1 MNNGGGLVGWE
12 SSPHNT
18 INNMR
23 YGIYLRMGF
32 ILGVICL
39 MSCSDGNNSLADTD
53 IEKEDGQKT
62 VVVEHISGFVAKE
75 TNKANELLLEW
86 KNPSDIAVVE
96 IVYSLKGKKEF
107 SETINVRVYGE
118 KNSTYT
124 LKLLEYGTYQ
134 ISVVAID
141 NYGKRSE
148 KVTILATPAKED
160 AIDPDII
167 VENKLPIADPFVLY
181 YGGKYYA
188 YGTRVNGFEVYIS
201 KDLKHWKRNETK
213 ALSPE
218 NSWGTRWYWAP
229 EVYYVKSKNLF
240 YLFYSVD
247 EHICVATSISPEGP
261 FVQNE
266 KKPIVANEKG
276 IDTSFFIDDDGTPY
290 LYYVRFTDG
299 NVIWAAEMS
308 DDLTSIKK
316 ETLTKCI
323 SVTDPWEKKQA
334 KVVEGPS
341 LLKKGNTYYLIYSA
355 NHYESQDYAV
365 GYATASSPT
374 GPWTKYSGNPILRR
388 DKEAAKSVGLVG
400 TGHGA
405 PFICADGSYKYIF
418 HAHASEIS
426 VGPRASYISNLNI
439 SDEGVIS
446 ITGKTIEPVRIK

>member
-1 MNNGGGLVGWE
+1 MNY
-12 SSPHNT
+12 
-18 INNMR
+18 MR
-23 YGIYLRMGF
+23 YRICLKMWF
-32 ILGVICL
+32 ILGAICL
-39 MSCSDGNNSLADTD
+39 MSCSGGNDSLADTN

-62 VVVEHISGFVAKE
+62 IVVEHISGFVAKE

-96 IVYSLKGKKEF
+96 IVYSLKGKEEF

-160 AIDPDII
+160 AIDLDII

-181 YGGKYYA
+181 YEGKYYA

-201 KDLKHWKRNETK
+201 EDLKQWKRNNIK

-218 NSWGTRWYWAP
+218 NSWGTKWYWAP

-240 YLFYSVD
+240 YMFYSVE
-247 EHICVATSISPEGP
+247 EHICVATSTSPEGP
-261 FVQNE
+261 FIQRE
-266 KKPIVANEKG
+266 RQPIVADEKG

-290 LYYVRFTDG
+290 LYYVRFTGG
-299 NVIWAAEMS
+299 NVIWVAEMN

-323 SVTDPWEKKQA
+323 SATEPWEKKQGTIA
-334 KVVEGPS
+334 EGPS
-341 LLKKGNTYYLIYSA
+341 LLKKGNTYY
-355 NHYESQDYAV
+355 AV
-365 GYATASSPT
+365 GYATASSPK

-388 DKEAAKSVGLVG
+388 DKDAAKSVGLVG

-405 PFICADGSYKYIF
+405 PFVCADGSYKYIF
-418 HAHASEIS
+418 HAHASETS
-426 VGPRASYISNLNI
+426 VGPRTSYISNFNI
-439 SDEGVIS
+439 SDKGVIS
-446 ITGKTIEPVRIK
+446 ITGATIEPVRIK

>member
-1 MNNGGGLVGWE
+1 MK
-12 SSPHNT
+12 NT
-18 INNMR
+18 HSN
-23 YGIYLRMGF
+23 LF
-32 ILGVICL
+32 LKVCLILGTIFFL
-39 MSCSDGNNSLADTD
+39 SCGSGDDSSLNENEQKGD
-53 IEKEDGQKT
+53 DGQKNEAIIEPVT
-62 VVVEHISGFVAKE
+62 DFTAKE

-86 KNPSDIAVVE
+86 KNPSGVVVVE
-96 IVYSLKGKKEF
+96 ISYFLAKNEKSPVI
-107 SETINVRVYGE
+107 TNVRVYGE

-124 LKLLEYGTYQ
+124 LRLSEYGTYQ
-134 ISVVAID
+134 IAAVAID

-148 KVTILATPAKED
+148 KVMISATPAEKD

-167 VENKLPIADPFVLY
+167 AEYKLPIADPFVLY
-181 YGGKYYA
+181 HEGKYYA

-201 KDLKHWKRNETK
+201 DDLKHWRRNETK

-240 YLFYSVD
+240 YMFYSVD
-247 EHICVATSISPEGP
+247 EHICAAISTSPEGP
-261 FVQNE
+261 FIQKE
-266 KKPIVANEKG
+266 KKPIVPEEKG

-299 NVIWAAEMS
+299 NVIWVAEMN

-323 SVTDPWEKKQA
+323 SVTDEWEKKQA
-334 KVVEGPS
+334 KVTEGPS
-341 LLKKGNTYYLIYSA
+341 LLKKGDTYYLIYSA
-355 NHYESQDYAV
+355 NHFESKDYAV
-365 GYATASSPT
+365 GYATATSPK

-418 HAHASEIS
+418 HAHASDTS
-426 VGPRASYISNLNI
+426 VGPRTSYISDFSI
-439 SDEGVIS
+439 SSEGVIR
-446 ITGKTIEPVRIK
+446 INGETIEPVVIK

>member
-1 MNNGGGLVGWE
+1 
-12 SSPHNT
+12 
-18 INNMR
+18 MR
-23 YGIYLRMGF
+23 YGICLRIWFVLGAVYLIVCRDSNNA
-32 ILGVICL
+32 L
-39 MSCSDGNNSLADTD
+39 SDTNVEN
-53 IEKEDGQKT
+53 EHGQKNI
-62 VVVEHISGFVAKE
+62 VVEPISEFVAEK
-75 TNKANELLLEW
+75 TNKANELLLKW

-96 IVYSLKGKKEF
+96 ILYSLEGEKEPA
-107 SETINVRVYGE
+107 EVINVRVYGE
-118 KNSTYT
+118 RNTTYT

-134 ISVVAID
+134 VSTVAID
-141 NYGKRSE
+141 NNGKRSE
-148 KVTILATPAKED
+148 KVTVLTTPAKED
-160 AIDPDII
+160 TIGPDII
-167 VENKLPIADPFVLY
+167 IESKLPIADPFVLY

-201 KDLKHWKRNETK
+201 EDLKQWKRNETK

-229 EVYYVKSKNLF
+229 EVYYVKSKKLF
-240 YLFYSVD
+240 YMFYSVD

-266 KKPIVANEKG
+266 KKPIVVNEKG
-276 IDTSFFIDDDGTPY
+276 IDTSFFMDDNGTPY
-290 LYYVRFTDG
+290 LYYVRFADG
-299 NVIWAAEMS
+299 NEIWVAEMN

-316 ETLTKCI
+316 ETLVKCL
-323 SVTDPWEKKQA
+323 SVTDLWEKKQA
-334 KVVEGPS
+334 KVTEGPS

-365 GYATASSPT
+365 GYATASSPR

-388 DKEAAKSVGLVG
+388 DKVAAKSIGLVG

-418 HAHASEIS
+418 HAHASETN
-426 VGPRASYISNLNI
+426 VEPRTSYISNLNI
-439 SDEGVIS
+439 SDKGVVS